1 MFIQEIRRL
10 YPEIEERRKLALAR
24 VAKRACLT
32 RSQRYPHG
40 CGRNERGRLDHA
52 QARYWVLR
60 SPRGLV
66 FSFMNLGEWARRNQT
81 LFSDVAPASRWP
93 LAHRIAAGLHMAVSR
108 RPHYQGWVVVSR
120 SGLVN
125 RG

>member
-40 CGRNERGRLDHA
+40 CGRNERGRLDHTNA
-52 QARYWVLR
+52 GYWVLR
-60 SPRGLV
+60 SPRGV
-66 FSFMNLGEWARRNQT
+66 VYTFMNLREWARHNQD
-81 LFSDVAPASRWP
+81 LFCDVAPASRLP
-93 LAHRIAAGLHMAVSR
+93 LSYRIAAGLHMAVSR

-120 SGLVN
+120 IGLVN